1 MALPVLT
8 KRLVEIKLGAYCE
21 KRIPHHVRDQVRL
34 SFAIRGNSV
43 TLNEERI
50 AFSQPGTWVTVPI
63 AQFRYEDNGSWGLFC
78 SDRNSKWHRY
88 HQAKPS
94 RDLDT
99 LLAALDADQT
109 GIFWG

>member
-1 MALPVLT
+1 MVLPVLT
-8 KRLVEIKLGAYCE
+8 KRLVEIKLSAYCE

-34 SFAIRGNSV
+34 SYAIRGNSV

-63 AQFRYEDNGSWGLFC
+63 AQFRYEDSGSWGLFC

-99 LLAALDADQT
+99 LLAAVDADQT